1 MLSEKQLETLKMMY
15 QRKQFDK
22 VTKILLE
29 CEPDHEVIFA
39 IENHAKSLNLLCT
52 TSDQL
57 EMLGH
62 LSKKTPEHL
71 RTRETERRLK
81 MLIADLLRKRYGT
94 ESTTS
99 ETQAG
104 GQDQERSDQ
113 VSNG

>member
-1 MLSEKQLETLKMMY
+1 MPSEKQLETLKKIY
-15 QRKQFDK
+15 QGKQFDK
-22 VTKILLE
+22 VAKVLLE

-94 ESTTS
+94 ESTPS
-99 ETQAG
+99 ETPTG
-104 GQDQERSDQ
+104 GQDQKRPDQ
-113 VSNG
+113 VSDG